1 MMKQTTNSILD
12 YPFSDLYLSKDKT
25 YMTGA
30 KMDPNPT
37 LVPEHLKE
45 EAKELFSLCK
55 SSAFDQKKDE
65 LTLNHKE
72 TIFRVSLM
80 ESLSETIYV
89 LRRMPKNV
97 LSLEELKF
105 PSSYINMLSHKD
117 LTGLVIVSGPFGSG
131 KTTTASAILEKRLR
145 LFGGV
150 GISIEDPPEM
160 PLEGKHGDGI
170 CYQTWAEQD
179 GFANATRKA
188 ARWAPDIIYLGEVR
202 DAETAIE
209 ALKASIMRLVICTTH
224 SDGIETALERIY
236 ALASSQGLP
245 DDISGL
251 LASGLS
257 CVIHQE
263 LKQRGQEV
271 YPSIKFLWAR
281 GEASTRVK
289 QLIKARSFK
298 NLGSEIQEQLNQIMI
313 KDRQKKRV
321 D

>member
-1 MMKQTTNSILD
+1 MESTKQNILD
-12 YPFSDLYLSKDKT
+12 YPFSDLYLSSDKA

-37 LVPEHLKE
+37 IVPEHLQE
-45 EAKELFSLCK
+45 QAKELFLLCK
-55 SSAFDQKKDE
+55 DAAADQKKDE
-65 LTLNHKE
+65 LTLSFQE
-72 TIFRVSLM
+72 TIFRASLL

-89 LRRMPKNV
+89 LRRMAKSV
-97 LSLEELKF
+97 LSLEALKF
-105 PSSYINMLSHKD
+105 PASYINILSQKE
-117 LTGLVIVSGPFGSG
+117 LTGLVIVAGPFGSG

-160 PLEGKHGDGI
+160 PLEGKHGNGI

-179 GFANATRKA
+179 SFAAATRKA

-236 ALASSQGLP
+236 TLASSQGLP

-251 LASGLS
+251 LANGLS

-263 LKQRGQEV
+263 LKQHGQEI
-271 YPSIKFLWAR
+271 YPSIKFLWTR
-281 GEASTRVK
+281 GEGSTRIR
-289 QLIKARSFK
+289 QLIKARNFK
-298 NLGSEIQEQLNQIMI
+298 NLGSEIQEQLNQMMI
-313 KDRQKKRV
+313 KDRQRKKA